1 MTEVNTVSTVSTTD
15 APAPAGPYS
24 QGVAAGELVFLAGQT
39 PRLPDG
45 TRLLDR
51 PVAEQVRQAMDNLQA
66 VARAAGG
73 SLLNAVKINVFV
85 RSDVDMAELNEVY
98 RDYVADPLPARTTT
112 ISELKIGAV
121 EVDAI
126 LWIPRPPHTSLPRL

>member
-1 MTEVNTVSTVSTTD
+1 MSERAVVSTVD

-24 QGVAAGELVFLAGQT
+24 QGIAVGGLVFLAGQT

-51 PVAEQVRQAMDNLQA
+51 PVAEQARQAMDNLQA
-66 VARAAGG
+66 VAIAAGG
-73 SLLNAVKINVFV
+73 SLRDAVKINVFV
-85 RSDVDMAELNEVY
+85 RPDVDMAEFNAVY
-98 RDYVADPLPARTTT
+98 VDYVAEPLPTRTTT
-112 ISELKIGAV
+112 ISDLKIGAV

-126 LWIPRPPHTSLPRL
+126 LWIPGSPTTSLTTP

>member
-1 MTEVNTVSTVSTTD
+1 MSVVTTVSTTD

-66 VARAAGG
+66 VAQAAGG

-98 RDYVADPLPARTTT
+98 LDYVAEPLPARTTT

-126 LWIPRPPHTSLPRL
+126 LWIPRPPHTSLPAV